1 MNGCSAEDRPDTAS
15 WLQDWEA
22 IIAIV
27 PEQSALGDPPDPA
40 LCERTLASL
49 RSEKESLLPAPA
61 VTVDDLVTE
70 WMAMAQA
77 AFFDCPP
84 EGEGVDSF
92 SAAYDELERIT
103 DSIETALSNNEE
115 PP

>member
-1 MNGCSAEDRPDTAS
+1 M
-15 WLQDWEA
+15 
-22 IIAIV
+22 
-27 PEQSALGDPPDPA
+27 
-40 LCERTLASL
+40 
-49 RSEKESLLPAPA
+49 
-61 VTVDDLVTE
+61 TVDDLVTE